1 MSAAVVTAAR
11 LLRERFTA
19 SSSRRVAG
27 GVLGLSSAVLTVRA
41 ARGQSTTSNSHGN
54 RAAPSSVKGDSA
66 RQSVKTGGF
75 RRPGAPLEELVL
87 TPPDPVFSLAP
98 VNPSGSR
105 FFIEY
110 GRRTSFTTLADVC
123 IEANTKHRLGGL
135 DFDAPTRMPTS
146 LTWYDWIGPEI
157 KCLDDD
163 DDGDAT

>member
-19 SSSRRVAG
+19 ASSRRVAG

-41 ARGQSTTSNSHGN
+41 TRGQSTTSNSHV
-54 RAAPSSVKGDSA
+54 AFCESA

-75 RRPGAPLEELVL
+75 KRPGAPLEELVL

-110 GRRTSFTTLADVC
+110 GRRTSFVSR
-123 IEANTKHRLGGL
+123 E
-135 DFDAPTRMPTS
+135 
-146 LTWYDWIGPEI
+146 
-157 KCLDDD
+157 
-163 DDGDAT
+163 